1 MSIEVKVERREF
13 FDYRKKEFIDDIIP
27 TLTVKRAVRRHISAG
42 QGSVLVGSHRVGP
55 GSSFLMTYLGLA
67 TGTPLM
73 YFVIR
78 AHGTPYPSEVRG
90 SVDFIYFES
99 KGMETR
105 IGNIKEPV
113 HTFGPG
119 TFKISSGSIGSA
131 SDLYC
136 SFEGLEL

>member
-1 MSIEVKVERREF
+1 LSIEVQVRRTEL
-13 FDYRKKEFIDDIIP
+13 FDYRKKEFIDEIIP

-42 QGSVLVGSHRVGP
+42 QGSVLVGSHIVGP

-67 TGTPLM
+67 TGTPQM
-73 YFVIR
+73 YFAIR

-90 SVDFIYFES
+90 SIDVIYFES
-99 KGMETR
+99 RGMETR

-113 HTFGPG
+113 HAFGPG
-119 TFKISSGSIGSA
+119 TFKISTGSIGSA
-131 SDLYC
+131 SDVFC